1 MNILCKLLSGRFI
14 LTVIVGIT
22 FATLSIM
29 GILSPSQSMEVILLV
44 IYGYFTKPRDKE
56 QPKQE

>member
-22 FATLSIM
+22 FAVLSIM
-29 GILSPSQSMEVILLV
+29 GILNANQAMEIILLV
-44 IYGYFTKPRDKE
+44 IYAYFTKTRTESK
-56 QPKQE
+56 